1 MSQRRGLL
9 GLGAGVAAAGVG
21 AALGVA
27 AQRWT
32 SSRGVVPDLQEAYG
46 SLRGEPVRVVASDG
60 AQLYAEVDEPD
71 PELAGDPVVTVVLS
85 HGFGLNMDIWHY
97 QRAFL
102 RGRYRLVF
110 WDLRGHGRSSTGPS
124 DHYTLGQCG
133 ADLAAVVATCAPEGP
148 LVIVG
153 HSMGGM
159 TVMEFADQQP
169 DTIRERV
176 VGGAFV
182 ATSSGQMAS
191 VDWIGLLGLGRVV
204 HKLGPGVLTALSRAP
219 SYVDRTRRMVS
230 SDLETRLVRHYSYAS
245 PVPSSLVRFTAAM
258 IASTPI
264 DVLAAFLPGFDLHDK
279 GTALKAF
286 ADVPVLVL
294 NGDGDLLTPLEH
306 SEAIAAAL
314 PEAEHVL
321 LPRAGH
327 MLMLEHPDVV
337 NLHLAELLD
346 RVHAAMPRPARRR
359 HRGRRRRAR

>member
-1 MSQRRGLL
+1 M
-9 GLGAGVAAAGVG
+9 
-21 AALGVA
+21 
-27 AQRWT
+27 
-32 SSRGVVPDLQEAYG
+32 
-46 SLRGEPVRVVASDG
+46 
-60 AQLYAEVDEPD
+60 
-71 PELAGDPVVTVVLS
+71 VLS

-337 NLHLAELLD
+337 NLHLAE
-346 RVHAAMPRPARRR
+346 PARP
-359 HRGRRRRAR
+359 RARRDAPPGPSAAPRSPSPCPLGRGLLAGGRSPYDDRRGVGRAWCPRAPRCTIWARAWPRCCAPVTWCC